1 MLDELSS
8 KFKISTKEAID
19 RIKALEESQRLTGV
33 IDDRG
38 KYIFIK
44 REELEK
50 IKNLIISKGRINRR
64 DLILE
69 CSRIVSLE
77 PSAADKL
84 KIEAEEKELLQ
95 QIDSEIIAEENA
107 N

>member
-95 QIDSEIIAEENA
+95 
-107 N
+107 